1 MFYVKIATALEK
13 VTPSFPATPLEKL
26 RSCQAPSFLKI
37 WLEVKPPSR
46 KGGRGGGNSHD
57 GLSPPNHASQKIMLM
72 SISIIHDVPF
82 KLEEAI

>member
-37 WLEVKPPSR
+37 GLEVKPPSR
-46 KGGRGGGNSHD
+46 KGGGGGGGIHTMDSV
-57 GLSPPNHASQKIMLM
+57 LQIML
-72 SISIIHDVPF
+72 P
-82 KLEEAI
+82 KK